1 MTSYLYVLSIGPVQD
16 FIAAARRTRDLWF
29 GSHLLSEISKAAAK
43 KIRDEGGQLI
53 FPYPKDPQV
62 ALVPSDDRDAF
73 NVANIILA
81 ELEVQDGE
89 NIKKLDGDAKK
100 AATDRWK
107 EYADK
112 AKIEAARVIN
122 EKIWDEQVG
131 DVIEFYSAWVP
142 FEKETYA
149 SDRAQL
155 MRLLAARKSTRNFEQ
170 PKGNHPGVDKSS
182 LDGARETVL
191 KKGRDIMG
199 GQFPKD
205 LALRMRRSKG
215 EQLCAVGVTK
225 RLGGGRVP
233 FPSVVRVALDPW
245 IRGVQKDENA
255 KKILGE
261 IGLLCSGET
270 SFSSGTGGTLYRDF
284 PYDGQVLFGSRL
296 PVLMEAARDLADI
309 PPFKNDGE
317 NLNKIKAL
325 VNKLQKSG
333 YGEPNPYFAI
343 LVADGDQMGKAIS
356 RIDDPD
362 HHRNFSA
369 RLSEFAKSAR
379 DIVEEE
385 HRGCV
390 VYSGGDDV
398 LAFLPVDTCIAAARK
413 LHDKFG
419 EILKDYP
426 REGEP
431 SPTLSVGIAI
441 GHIRDPLED
450 LRTYGK
456 AAEEHAKEPDRNGL
470 ALHLHTRSGGD
481 PIRLRDRWQEEDKK
495 GLDERMKAWV
505 RMYLDDT
512 FPDKAAYELQQLAEV
527 YRGWENPPDPDH
539 IRKDVERLLARK
551 RPGEGTSAIQDN
563 DKKNLE
569 AEAKSYDDL
578 CRLAKELLMARRI
591 AESHRQAAGK
601 SLPGRTQP

>member
-142 FEKETYA
+142 FKKESYA
-149 SDRAQL
+149 SDRVQL
-155 MRLLAARKSTRNFEQ
+155 MRLLAARKSIRNFEQ
-170 PKGNHPGVDKSS
+170 PKGNHTGIDKSS

-191 KKGRDIMG
+191 KKDRDIEG

-245 IRGVQKDENA
+245 IRGVQRDENA
-255 KKILGE
+255 KKLLEE
-261 IGLLCSGET
+261 IGRRCDGENCY
-270 SFSSGTGGTLYRDF
+270 SSGTGGTLYKDF
-284 PYDGQVLFGSRL
+284 PYDGQVLFPSRIQEL
-296 PVLMEAARDLADI
+296 KKTAQELGRDEDLG
-309 PPFKNDGE
+309 K
-317 NLNKIKAL
+317 LNEIEEK
-325 VNKLQKSG
+325 VTCLQKKG
-333 YGEPNPYFAI
+333 KIGFGFGEPDPYFAI
-343 LVADGDQMGKAIS
+343 LVADGDKMGEAIS
-356 RIDDPD
+356 NKQEADDHRI
-362 HHRNFSA
+362 FSKTLAKFAHEA
-369 RLSEFAKSAR
+369 RK
-379 DIVEEE
+379 IVEET
-385 HRGCV
+385 HHGCM

-398 LAFLPVDTCIAAARK
+398 VAFLPVDTCIKAARE
-413 LHDKFG
+413 LHEKFG
-419 EILKDYP
+419 QLLTPLIKEDENP
-426 REGEP
+426 
-431 SPTLSVGIAI
+431 PTLSVGIAI
-441 GHIRDPLED
+441 GHIREPLED
-450 LRTYGK
+450 LRAYGHT
-456 AAEEHAKEPDRNGL
+456 AESDAKKPDRNGL
-470 ALHLHTRSGGD
+470 AIHLYTRSGGE
-481 PIRLRDRWQEEDKK
+481 PLKIREQWRKAGDN
-495 GLDERMKAWV
+495 GLDDRIENWV
-505 RMYLDDT
+505 DMYLKDI
-512 FPDKAAYELQQLAEV
+512 FPDKAAYDLRQLAGD
-527 YRGWENPPDPDH
+527 YRGWKGKLDTCLLE
-539 IRKDVERLLARK
+539 KDVERLLKRK
-551 RPGEGTSAIQDN
+551 KGEHGSKELA
-563 DKKNLE
+563 KKDIEDLMNGVD
-569 AEAKSYDDL
+569 SYDTL
-578 CRLAKELLMARRI
+578 TKRAKELLLARSI
-591 AESHRQAAGK
+591 AANSRQAVP
-601 SLPGRTQP
+601 PGVSK